1 MNHTS
6 ISTYQIH
13 VLPQFFAQ
21 KTYIVCAVKTEAV
34 NKGAIVNTSVVTTG
48 ATKESQIS
56 TISIVSF
63 RRRPLKMFLIKT

>member
-13 VLPQFFAQ
+13 VLSQFFAQ
-21 KTYIVCAVKTEAV
+21 TTYIVCAVKTEAV
-34 NKGAIVNTSVVTTG
+34 NKGAIVNTSVVTTE